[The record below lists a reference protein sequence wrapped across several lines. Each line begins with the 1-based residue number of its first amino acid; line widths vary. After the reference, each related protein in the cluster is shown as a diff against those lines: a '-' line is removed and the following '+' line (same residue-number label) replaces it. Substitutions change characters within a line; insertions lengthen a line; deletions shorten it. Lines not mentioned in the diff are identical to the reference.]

1 MAEIAPTHILIVDDD
16 PTTRRLFGSLLAR
29 AGYEV
34 LYGKDGNEGREMAR
48 RLRPDLILLDLHM
61 PVMDGMETADRL
73 THDPD
78 PLVAKIPIVLLTS
91 EDLSIEAQKAAK
103 ELGVMEYM
111 QKGVSNEEFIE
122 RVKKI
127 LETTQKTAPTIE

>member
-1 MAEIAPTHILIVDDD
+1 MAEITLKHILIVDDD

-29 AGYEV
+29 AGFEV

-78 PLVAKIPIVLLTS
+78 PLVAHIPIVLLTS

-103 ELGVMEYM
+103 ELGVVEYM

-127 LETTQKTAPTIE
+127 LETTQKTAPSAE

>member
-1 MAEIAPTHILIVDDD
+1 MAEITPTHILIVDDD

-61 PVMDGMETADRL
+61 PVMDGMETAGRL
-73 THDPD
+73 AHDPD
-78 PLVAKIPIVLLTS
+78 PIVAKIPIVLLTS

-127 LETTQKTAPTIE
+127 LDTTQKTAPAT

>member
-1 MAEIAPTHILIVDDD
+1 MPIPVQEKIPAKHILVVDDD

-34 LYGKDGNEGREMAR
+34 IYGKDGNDGREMAR
-48 RLRPDLILLDLHM
+48 RFQPDLILLDLNM
-61 PVMDGMETADRL
+61 PVMDGWETANRL
-73 THDPD
+73 KNEPD
-78 PLVAKIPIVLLTS
+78 SITKKIPIVFLSS

-103 ELGVMEYM
+103 EMGVVDYM

-122 RVKKI
+122 RVKKV
-127 LETTQKTAPTIE
+127 LAK